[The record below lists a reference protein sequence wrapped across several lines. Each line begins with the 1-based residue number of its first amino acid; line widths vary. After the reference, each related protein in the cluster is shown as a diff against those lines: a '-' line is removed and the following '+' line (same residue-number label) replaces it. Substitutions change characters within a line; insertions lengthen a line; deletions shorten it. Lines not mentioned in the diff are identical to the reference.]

1 MSTYTQYQATVSY
14 LTADLAS
21 AWKKDERVRSLSIAV
36 QMAAL
41 LSDVSNI
48 ALYPT
53 MFVRVTD
60 ELEKFRSLLR
70 QRMQN
75 KIREYSSGTCLAG

>member
-1 MSTYTQYQATVSY
+1 M
-14 LTADLAS
+14 
-21 AWKKDERVRSLSIAV
+21 RSLGIAV

-41 LSDVSNI
+41 LSDVSDI

-60 ELEKFRSLLR
+60 ELEKFGSLLR